1 MLIRFTDSPVHVLK
15 CCFLIARKSV
25 DGAGEKR
32 VADRYC
38 ASSYLVLSKRMT
50 PFATGTGSTGLS
62 IVTGVFSV
70 LPNGTSH
77 NPLLLRL
84 PVMRTLLFLSI
95 FRVYFE
101 NNAKQSSAHN
111 CPIEI
116 SHPVTKSFKIYAC
129 CACALKSFARL
140 NSV

>member
-1 MLIRFTDSPVHVLK
+1 MLK

-62 IVTGVFSV
+62 IVTDMSSV
-70 LPNGTSH
+70 LSFNGISH

-84 PVMRTLLFLSI
+84 PVMMTL
-95 FRVYFE
+95 
-101 NNAKQSSAHN
+101 
-111 CPIEI
+111 
-116 SHPVTKSFKIYAC
+116 
-129 CACALKSFARL
+129 
-140 NSV
+140 